1 MGYSPT
7 YRDVKTGERKYDEKS
22 RCSCIGF
29 LGLCVAMMIFGIVL
43 MIPGILNGSIIFVG
57 GLRGFVPFLL
67 MLFVPFV
74 ACALAI
80 KLESLSREKLEIEKM
95 Q

>member
-7 YRDVKTGERKYDEKS
+7 YRDVYTGERSDDEKS

-29 LGLCVAMMIFGIVL
+29 LGICVAMVIFGIIIT
-43 MIPGILNGSIIFVG
+43 IPSMLNGSIIFVG
-57 GLRGFVPFLL
+57 GPLTFLL
-67 MLFVPFV
+67 MFFGPFV
-74 ACALAI
+74 VCAVVI
-80 KLESLSREKLEIEKM
+80 KLGSGYREKTETDNL